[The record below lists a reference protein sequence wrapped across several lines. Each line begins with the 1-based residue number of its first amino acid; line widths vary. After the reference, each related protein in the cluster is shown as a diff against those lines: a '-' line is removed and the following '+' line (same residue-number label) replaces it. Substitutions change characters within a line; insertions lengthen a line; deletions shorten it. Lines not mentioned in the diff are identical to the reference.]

1 MWGSDYMP
9 QESDEPSGPSRQL
22 HRLNAVERACLALV
36 AEGKSSKQIARDLN
50 VRKPYT
56 VDDRIRS
63 ACRKLNA
70 NNRTHAAQIYMA
82 AISDAKTLT
91 SGDSSILGLEYSD
104 IPSALDLR
112 HKRASAGESD
122 GSDEYDRER
131 IHRLVALRD
140 SSRGRVRPRN
150 SHLIATI
157 FWGTN
162 SLSTGRR
169 ILTILAIALGF
180 VVAVGTAINGLT
192 ALSKMLDAPGGA
204 ASNRSGGGSKTMLK
218 ERLAAANKIATG
230 LAEAEAAVDLAI
242 EKMGALVTS
251 LPSAQAAV
259 KLSPVAGNTAYG
271 HIQGTAVSLFAAR
284 SNLVAFHHELDGIKN
299 HVGLKNFRVTGAGD
313 AVKILEP
320 QGLNDVETVTAS
332 EAQAA

>member
-1 MWGSDYMP
+1 MP
-9 QESDEPSGPSRQL
+9 QDDEEPGKPRCQVY
-22 HRLNAVERACLALV
+22 RLNAGERACLERV
-36 AEGKSSKQIARDLN
+36 AKGKSSKQIARELN
-50 VRKPYT
+50 VKPYT
-56 VDDRIRS
+56 VDDRVRS

-70 NNRTHAAQIYMA
+70 ANRAHAAQIYMA
-82 AISDAKTLT
+82 AISDVKTT
-91 SGDSSILGLEYSD
+91 VSGESSISRHEFSD
-104 IPSALDLR
+104 IPGGLNSRD
-112 HKRASAGESD
+112 KRLSAGESD

-131 IHRLVALRD
+131 VHRLVSLSD

-169 ILTILAIALGF
+169 ILTILAIAFGL
-180 VVAVGTAINGLT
+180 VVAVGTVINGLT
-192 ALSKMLDAPGGA
+192 ALSKMLDTPGGA
-204 ASNRSGGGSKTMLK
+204 ASNRGGGGSKNMLK
-218 ERLAAANKIATG
+218 ERLAAANKIATR

-271 HIQGTAVSLFAAR
+271 HIQGTAASLFAAR
-284 SNLVAFHHELDGIKN
+284 SNLVAFHHEMDGIKN
-299 HVGLKNFRVTGAGD
+299 HIGLKNFRVTGAGD

-320 QGLNDVETVTAS
+320 QGLNDGGTAAVSETR
-332 EAQAA
+332 AA

>member
-1 MWGSDYMP
+1 MP
-9 QESDEPSGPSRQL
+9 QESDEPSGSSCQV
-22 HRLNAVERACLALV
+22 HRLNEGERACLALV

-50 VRKPYT
+50 VSKPYT
-56 VDDRIRS
+56 IDDRIRS

-70 NNRTHAAQIYMA
+70 NNRAHAAQIYMA
-82 AISDAKTLT
+82 AISDGKTIS
-91 SGDSSILGLEYSD
+91 SGTSSILGLEYSD
-104 IPSALDLR
+104 IPGGQYPR

-131 IHRLVALRD
+131 IHRLVSLSD

-150 SHLIATI
+150 KHLIATI

-169 ILTILAIALGF
+169 ILTILAIAFGF
-180 VVAVGTAINGLT
+180 VVAVGTVINGLT
-192 ALSKMLDAPGGA
+192 ALSKMLEAPEGA
-204 ASNRSGGGSKTMLK
+204 VSNRGGGGSKNMLK
-218 ERLAAANKIATG
+218 ERLAAANKVATD
-230 LAEAEAAVDLAI
+230 LAEAEAAFDLAI
-242 EKMGALVTS
+242 AKMGALVTS

-259 KLSPVAGNTAYG
+259 KLSPVAGDTAYG
-271 HIQGTAVSLFAAR
+271 HIQGAVASLFAAR
-284 SNLVAFHHELDGIKN
+284 SNLVAFHHEMDGIKN

-320 QGLNDVETVTAS
+320 QGLNDDGTVTAS
-332 EAQAA
+332 EAKAA